1 MSQAFTIELP
11 EALQQT
17 LIHQATQ
24 THITPEELI
33 IQALNQ
39 YLHTQQSDNSTPET
53 EQLLSLIGTLDLGTT
68 DLSENHDQYIGE
80 ALYRELRNAESE

>member
-11 EALQQT
+11 DALQQT
-17 LIHQATQ
+17 LITQATQ
-24 THITPEELI
+24 THITPEQLI

-39 YLHTQQSDNSTPET
+39 YLQTTKTTDET

-68 DLSENHDQYIGE
+68 DLGENHDQYIGE
-80 ALYRELRNAESE
+80 ALYQELRNAE

>member
-11 EALQQT
+11 DALQQT

-24 THITPEELI
+24 THITPEQLI

-39 YLHTQQSDNSTPET
+39 YLQPPTPDT

-68 DLSENHDQYIGE
+68 DLAENHDQYIGE
-80 ALYRELRNAESE
+80 ALYRELRNAE